1 MVTIALSLNQTVAI
15 PHVNSNN
22 QFIKSPYQDKFTY
35 KKEYFEED
43 DDRNDELEQVKKNT
57 IHNRNGRILP
67 VDITP
72 TCNKIK
78 STNQI
83 YINLLE
89 SKNRIIEMRQLNHF
103 QLAQILSKN
112 QNNISKLDSGQKC
125 ILSYRYSVFAS
136 KQHKSLLVGLDKYI
150 ESYFDTNN
158 INKDKLLGFYI
169 STKLTPKDV
178 FKKSHNP
185 PPFDNIISISL

>member
-22 QFIKSPYQDKFTY
+22 KFDKSPYHDKFTY